1 MNLSQA
7 RETGA
12 PLFTTPLRVPQG
24 GPALELKHTL
34 ASLAETLTAV
44 GSPEFYIVLA
54 SQLCPL
60 FGCGRYLAM
69 RYTRDSKPAFLF
81 NHSFSHSAGELYLS
95 SLYEHDPLYRTVRK
109 GISPRVLTLQSV
121 HGQIRLSSY
130 RAALLRHAQISD
142 ELAIMLPIVEET
154 AVAVCFNHAAGC
166 FDASAVS
173 LAEAIYPV
181 IREANRLHLERLPTG
196 VALKGRVHQLRSVD
210 KSLKRGSRREPLAK
224 FCKLYRLSTREREL
238 FDLALEGFA
247 NRAIASQ
254 LDLALG
260 TVKNYKRRLYRK
272 LGVCSECGMLRM
284 VAEFL
289 AAGHAV

>member
-1 MNLSQA
+1 MSLSQA
-7 RETGA
+7 RETEA
-12 PLFTTPLRVPQG
+12 ALFTTPMRGPQG
-24 GPALELKHTL
+24 VPALALKHAL

-69 RYTRDSKPAFLF
+69 RYARNSKPAFLF

-95 SLYEHDPLYRTVRK
+95 SLYEHDPLYRTVQE
-109 GISPRVLTLQSV
+109 GISPRVLTLQSAAG
-121 HGQIRLSSY
+121 HIRVSSY

-154 AVAVCFNHAAGC
+154 AIAVCFNHAAGC
-166 FDASAVS
+166 FDAAAVS

-181 IREANRLHLERLPTG
+181 VREANRLHLERLPTDA
-196 VALKGRVHQLRSVD
+196 VLKGRVHHRAE
-210 KSLKRGSRREPLAK
+210 KSLKRVSRREPLAK
-224 FCKLYRLSTREREL
+224 FCKLYRLSAREREL
-238 FDLALEGFA
+238 FDLTLEGFA
-247 NRAIASQ
+247 NGSIASQ
-254 LDLALG
+254 LDLAVG

-272 LGVCSECGMLRM
+272 LGVCSERATLRM
-284 VAEFL
+284 VADFL